1 MRTACWT
8 YYETVGRG
16 ALPMVV
22 RGGPGA
28 NHTYFLPYLLPLARH
43 NKQVFV
49 DERGGL
55 CLALESCQRQLILGH
70 DVRKEFQRYK
80 PAQLDVFGPI
90 YDAHS
95 TATEFLE
102 DPVM

>member
-49 DERGGL
+49 DERGGMR
-55 CLALESCQRQLILGH
+55 LALKSGQALGIIGQI
-70 DVRKEFQRYK
+70 VRKEFQRYK
-80 PAQLDVFGPI
+80 PVQLDVFGI
-90 YDAHS
+90 VYDAHS
-95 TATEFLE
+95 ATKLLE
-102 DPVM
+102 NPVM

>member
-49 DERGGL
+49 DERGGMR
-55 CLALESCQRQLILGH
+55 LALESCQRQRILGH
-70 DVRKEFQRYK
+70 VVRKEFQRYK
-80 PAQLDVFGPI
+80 PAQLDVFGPV

-95 TATEFLE
+95 TTKLLE
-102 DPVM
+102 NPVM